1 MRDGVIGIGGRLRN
15 VESERPVPHELSLH
29 ERLVVREHESAVR
42 AALRQLG
49 RPRERPVLHMGEIGR
64 LAVRDVENVGRDTRM
79 EVRDRGVVEV
89 PRQSEV
95 DRVVCCRC
103 PDLPPLGIEQPL
115 AGRVV
120 VDVEGEIDAVVQTRD
135 RLRLGL
141 GLLGR
146 AAIRIA
152 GCDSG
157 GAFVVVV
164 PVLRVVPVRIDAVS
178 DLGRPV
184 AVVVTKVLPPQPRV
198 GARENVYWYPSG
210 FATST
215 NQSSF
220 SRSLIALLFARH
232 CAIEVG
238 EQPAVD
244 LGRDPPRACCAD
256 VEHRRPRPVGHLAG
270 ALRQLEGDDL
280 APLAGVPDDLELRQ
294 LRIPTR
300 DVVEVGAEPSDPS

>member
-1 MRDGVIGIGGRLRN
+1 MLYLSVTGSERPLRQHAHLLRIAVGDVEREVGERQAGLVRVVALQVEGLRLEAQVRDRVIGVGGRLRN

-79 EVRDRGVVEV
+79 EVLDRRVVEV

-95 DRVVCCRC
+95 DRVVCRRC

-115 AGRVV
+115 AGGVV
-120 VDVEGEIDAVVQTRD
+120 VDVEDEIDAVVQTRD

-152 GCDSG
+152 GFDSG

-164 PVLRVVPVRIDAVS
+164 PVLRVVPVRIDAVA

-184 AVVVTKVLPPQPRV
+184 AVVIPQVLPPQPRV
-198 GARENVYWYPSG
+198 GALRTCTGTHPGSRRARTRTRSPS
-210 FATST
+210 
-215 NQSSF
+215 
-220 SRSLIALLFARH
+220 
-232 CAIEVG
+232 
-238 EQPAVD
+238 
-244 LGRDPPRACCAD
+244 
-256 VEHRRPRPVGHLAG
+256 AG
-270 ALRQLEGDDL
+270 
-280 APLAGVPDDLELRQ
+280 P
-294 LRIPTR
+294 
-300 DVVEVGAEPSDPS
+300 